1 MKHLGATNQ
10 QNPDKA
16 LFFQIIMTLRPR
28 LDTRPPTSRDDLVL
42 QIISD
47 G

>member
-10 QNPDKA
+10 QNLDEA
-16 LFFQIIMTLRPR
+16 QFFQMVMTLGPQ
-28 LDTRPPTSRDDLVL
+28 LDTRPPTSRDELVL